1 MQCFRMEV
9 IVLRKNEKKKQI
21 VIVAVLTIIC
31 LLIVIPFLLVV
42 SVSLSKENDIVLN
55 GYRLI
60 PEHFTIDAYK
70 YVFSSAQMVIDAYIV
85 TFTFSIITMFFGVLL
100 MAMLSYALT
109 RNFLR
114 CKTLLVFLLYFTMLF
129 SGGLV
134 PTYILNTRVLHLDN
148 TILIYI
154 LPALINPWYV
164 FMMRT
169 FFQGLP
175 NELSES
181 AMIDGANEYTI
192 FFRIVLPLS
201 KPILATVALFIFLA
215 KWNDWN
221 TALLYIQNQKLISL
235 QYLLQRI
242 MENIALVQNMNMGTL
257 TYTNAIDIPSE
268 TVRMA
273 MAIVV
278 AGPALFVF
286 PFFQKY
292 FVKGLTVGSVKG

>member
-9 IVLRKNEKKKQI
+9 IVLRKNEKKNQI
-21 VIVAVLTIIC
+21 VVVAVLTIIC

>member
-9 IVLRKNEKKKQI
+9 IVLRKNEKKNQI

-114 CKTLLVFLLYFTMLF
+114 CKTLLVYLLYFTMLF

-292 FVKGLTVGSVKG
+292 FVIGLTIGSVKG